1 MSVAK
6 SLFLGL
12 LLLAVAYKAQ
22 LAADPNP
29 QATDVQNKRDYWCG
43 ISNPWD
49 RRYNT
54 SQQIYYRM
62 NRQTL
67 YGDNYQDAFGFY
79 ANGGST
85 TWIQTQRWATGLLL
99 VIICLSFIS
108 WMIWLGFCCA
118 PPEKNRSVVF
128 MRLCTILA
136 WTLFVLFLGLF
147 VIIMIFIAFSEV
159 SQRRS
164 KCQALNVGSMLI
176 NGYRSQ
182 FNGNQYVGLM
192 QYSRIL
198 NNLKAETPNLLQVV
212 PSAQSILSSTSQ
224 YWASSAYS
232 SLNSVYAA
240 NWQKTTVGAL
250 RETTQGNF
258 ISDLTPGITNPIG
271 EDVGRLYATANN
283 LNGAAQAIPNLGNNG
298 FQTTVLQTIGYL
310 NANVNSMIA
319 DLSDFSLI
327 VWNKAWSRYTYAT
340 GGYWAIFASTIV
352 LIILIGVAMHYLG
365 KVWAADGTPHNRT
378 AFKVILG
385 IAGFFLVFYGIL
397 VIILLAGS
405 TSIATVCTVIAGV
418 NNGNPDILDTLPVTW
433 QTNNYGLSRQI
444 IKYCVMN
451 NSGDLLDFANS
462 YTNPG
467 YSVATAQQIKNLI
480 NGVVAYQAFINGPVP
495 TNGSPAVNV
504 YSAYLSTIASGIT
517 EDGAG
522 ILLED
527 AILSGYINSTG
538 TVNAISTQICG
549 IQSATTN
556 CLRDDVL
563 NSWSGLSSFTNA
575 NLAQPYYNNLQ
586 AYILSEQS
594 VISNLQ
600 AQLSTGVN
608 SVNYRYQMAAN
619 VLAQNSPNYQNI
631 VNAIPGTLA
640 SIKLYRGGLAAYDC
654 KSIQRELAILEDHLC
669 FELNYWVFVLTVITA
684 ISLLLL
690 FFLLW
695 AIFSAARH
703 AEGDKVIVA
712 AMPEPAKVKDDPAL
726 DINERE
732 IIPSM

>member
-1 MSVAK
+1 MSFAK

-12 LLLAVAYKAQ
+12 LLLATACQAQ

-29 QATDVQNKRDYWCG
+29 QAAELQNKRDSWCG
-43 ISNPWD
+43 SSNVWD

-54 SQQIYYRM
+54 SQQVYYRM
-62 NRQTL
+62 NRQAL
-67 YGDNYQDAFGFY
+67 YGDNYQDAFSFY
-79 ANGGST
+79 ASGGST
-85 TWIQTQRWATGLLL
+85 TWIQTMRWATGLLL
-99 VIICLSFIS
+99 VITGLAFIS

-118 PPEKNRSVVF
+118 PAEKNRSVVF
-128 MRLCTILA
+128 MRLCTIIA
-136 WTLFVLFLGLF
+136 WALFILFLGLF
-147 VIIMIFIAFSEV
+147 VIIMIFIALSEV

-164 KCQALNVGSMLI
+164 KCQALNIGSMLV
-176 NGYRSQ
+176 NGYQSQ

-224 YWASSAYS
+224 FWAASAYS
-232 SLNSVYAA
+232 SLNSVYVA

-258 ISDLTPGITNPIG
+258 ISNLTPGISDPIS

-283 LNGAAQAIPNLGNNG
+283 LNGAAQAVPNLGNNG
-298 FQTTVLQTIGYL
+298 FQTVVLQTIGYL
-310 NANVNSMIA
+310 NSNVNSMIA
-319 DLSDFSLI
+319 DLSDFSLSL
-327 VWNKAWSRYTYAT
+327 WNRAWTRYTYAT
-340 GGYWAIFASTIV
+340 GGYWAIFAITIV
-352 LIILIGVAMHYLG
+352 LIILIGVALHYLG
-365 KVWAADGTPHNRT
+365 QVWAADGTPHNRT

-385 IAGFFLVFYGIL
+385 LGGFFLVWYGIL

-405 TSIATVCTVIAGV
+405 TSIATFCTVLGSV
-418 NNGNPDILDTLPVTW
+418 NSGRPEVLDTLPVSW
-433 QTNNYGLSRQI
+433 QVNQYGLSRQI
-444 IKYCVMN
+444 IKYCVSN

-480 NGVVAYQAFINGPVP
+480 YGVVSYQAFINGPVA

-522 ILLED
+522 IALMD
-527 AILSGYINSTG
+527 GILTGYINSTG
-538 TVNAISTQICG
+538 TVNAISSQICG
-549 IQSATTN
+549 IQYPTN
-556 CLRDDVL
+556 TCLRDDVL
-563 NSWSGLSSFTNA
+563 NSWSGLSSFSNA

-594 VISNLQ
+594 VISTLQ
-600 AQLSTGVN
+600 AQLNTGVN
-608 SVNYRYQMAAN
+608 SVNYRYQMATN
-619 VLAQNSPNYQNI
+619 VLAQNSPNAQNI

-640 SIKLYRGGLAAYDC
+640 SIRLFRGGLPAYDC
-654 KSIQRELAILEDHLC
+654 KAVQRELAILEDHLC
-669 FELNYWVFVLTVITA
+669 FELNYWVYILTVITA